1 MTNPKKSMV
10 YFAVSIFLML
20 MHHSAFSGQLAP
32 ELAAKI
38 SGPNTSNKIPV
49 IITLKQPV
57 MKSNLKHD
65 LTFEYHTF
73 KGRYQAGVA
82 RLKSETSNAQA
93 GLLADMRQL
102 EASGLADNV
111 KGHWIVNAV
120 TASLSVSELKN
131 ISSRTD
137 VDIIY
142 ELPELKLVEPDYIAP
157 SEPNLLPS
165 MPEPN
170 IHMVGADSAWALG
183 YNGEGRVVCSFDTG
197 VEGIHPALHD
207 KWKGLDGDSAAAWF
221 DPIGMQPFPHVF
233 AYLSDATHGTHTMGI
248 MVGACDTLQYDRDSI
263 GVAPGAKWISA
274 AVISLI
280 GASVIDAFEWAAD
293 PDGDPNTISDVPD
306 VINHS
311 WEYKIL
317 DCEPYFREMIDNTEA
332 IGIVNIF
339 AAGNSGPDTLSMS
352 NPACLSYD
360 SLDCFAVGSIYHGDS
375 LVARYSSRGPSYCNP
390 LATRMIKPNLMA
402 PGDSIWSSTGSQ
414 FITRANGTSMA
425 APHVS
430 GAVAIL
436 RQYAPDATV
445 DEIKQALIAGAAV
458 PPDAEPLPN
467 VTYGWGLLNI
477 PAAMTALDAIMH
489 APAPDLRMYSFDH
502 SNVAPGDTVHGTVI
516 IKNLGT
522 RVENVV
528 GTISEGGGG
537 LEILVNSLIF
547 GTIESGDTAHSDI
560 EFMAVIDDTV
570 TTGRLLSVNLDLSD
584 GGSYQKNEYLF
595 VRVGSIP
602 EKSFYTHSND
612 VLNFTISNFGI
623 YGFAFNSY
631 DPLSFSGF
639 RYLDMARNDLFE
651 GSFIIGTDV
660 DHISDGIRNYAEE
673 PDNDFAVAPNGD
685 LVVSIPGSKA
695 DQQTFSIF
703 DDSKAE
709 NPIGLEITQKTY
721 SWNDPPNDN
730 FIIIQYFIKNVS
742 DSAVNG
748 LHAGIFMDWDLNN
761 SKTDSSGYVL
771 EENLGFISHVLA
783 APAQP
788 KFRGVAVLNPEGMTT
803 HGLITTP
810 PNDKPISLTE
820 QVKLTM
826 LAALTFTAT
835 PNDWYDPADLVSTG
849 PFDLAP
855 GAVDTVVFAVVAA
868 DTTLANLTAAA
879 ATARAMYDIVT
890 DVVIVDNEILPDK
903 FTLGQNYPNPF
914 NPSTRIAF
922 TLQSR
927 SQVSLSVYNLLGRRV
942 IELIDRELPAGSYET
957 SWDGRDRLGNEV
969 AAGVYFY
976 RLEAGQSSL
985 TRKMVLVK

>member
-1 MTNPKKSMV
+1 MTSPKKLV
-10 YFAVSIFLML
+10 IFFVTLIFPILMYNP
-20 MHHSAFSGQLAP
+20 AYCGQLAP
-32 ELAAKI
+32 ELTAKI
-38 SGPNTSNKIPV
+38 SGTGALDRIPV
-49 IITLKQPV
+49 VITLKQPAV
-57 MKSNLKHD
+57 KSNLKHD
-65 LTFEYHTF
+65 LISEYRTF
-73 KGRYQAGVA
+73 KDRYQAGTA
-82 RLKSETSNAQA
+82 RLKNETSIAQA
-93 GLLADMRQL
+93 NLLAVMRQL
-102 EASGLADNV
+102 ERSGLADNV

-120 TASLSVSELKN
+120 TASLSVSELQN
-131 ISSRTD
+131 ISSRAD

-142 ELPELKLVEPDYIAP
+142 ELPELKLVEPDYMAP

-170 IHMVGADSAWALG
+170 IKMVGADSAWVLG
-183 YNGEGRVVCSFDTG
+183 YNGEGRIVCSFDTG
-197 VEGIHPALHD
+197 VEGLHPALYD
-207 KWKGLDGDSAAAWF
+207 KWKGHDGDAAAAWF

-311 WEYKIL
+311 WEYKNL

-332 IGIVNIF
+332 LGIVNIF
-339 AAGNSGPDTLSMS
+339 AAGNSGPDTLTIS

-360 SLDCFAVGSIYHGDS
+360 SLDCFAVGSIYYGDS
-375 LVARYSSRGPSYCNP
+375 LIAKYSSRGPSYCNP
-390 LATRMIKPNLMA
+390 LATRMIKPNLAA

-445 DEIKQALIAGAAV
+445 DEIKQALIAGAVA

-467 VTYGWGLLNI
+467 NTYGWGLLYI
-477 PAAMTALDAIMH
+477 PAALTALDAIIH
-489 APAPDLRMYSFDH
+489 APAPNLKIYSFDH
-502 SNVAPGDTVHGTVI
+502 SYASPGDTVYGTVI
-516 IKNLGT
+516 IKNIGA

-528 GTISEGGGG
+528 GTTSDGSGG
-537 LEILVNSLIF
+537 LEILINSLIF
-547 GTIESGDTAHSDI
+547 GTVESGDTAHSDI

-570 TTGRLLSVNLDLSD
+570 TTGRLLSVNIDLSD
-584 GGSYQKNEYLF
+584 GGSYQMSGKLY
-595 VRVGSIP
+595 VRVGSVP
-602 EKSFYTHSND
+602 EKSFYTHTND
-612 VLNFTISNFGI
+612 ILNFTISNFGI
-623 YGFAFNSY
+623 YGFAFNSF

-639 RYLDMARNDLFE
+639 RYINMSRNDMFE

-685 LVVSIPGSKA
+685 LVVSVPGSKA
-695 DQQTFSIF
+695 DQQTSSIF

-721 SWNDPPNDN
+721 SWNDTPNDN
-730 FIIIQYFIKNVS
+730 FIIMQYIVKNVS
-742 DSAVNG
+742 DSTVSG
-748 LHAGIFMDWDLNN
+748 LHAGIFMDWDLHNER
-761 SKTDSSGYVL
+761 TDSSGYVL
-771 EENLGFISHVLA
+771 EENLGFISHGQAFTV
-783 APAQP
+783 PP
-788 KFRGVAVLNPEGMTT
+788 KYRGVAVLNPEGMTT
-803 HGLITTP
+803 HGLITTL
-810 PNDKPISLTE
+810 PNNKVISFTE
-820 QVKLTM
+820 LEKFTM
-826 LAALTFTAT
+826 LAALTYTAT
-835 PNDWYDPADLVSTG
+835 PNTWYDPADLVSTG

-855 GAVDTVVFAVVAA
+855 GALDTAVFAIVAA
-868 DTTLANLTAAA
+868 DTTLANLVAAA
-879 ATARAMYDIVT
+879 AAARAMYDIVT
-890 DVVIVDNEILPDK
+890 DIIIVDNEILPDK

-922 TLQSR
+922 TLKSR
-927 SQVSLSVYNLLGRRV
+927 SQVSLSIYNLLGRRV
-942 IELIDRELPAGSYET
+942 AELIDSELPAGSYET
-957 SWDGRDRLGNEV
+957 SWDGRDRFGNEA

-976 RLEAGQSSL
+976 RLEAGQSNL
-985 TRKMVLVK
+985 TRKMVLLK